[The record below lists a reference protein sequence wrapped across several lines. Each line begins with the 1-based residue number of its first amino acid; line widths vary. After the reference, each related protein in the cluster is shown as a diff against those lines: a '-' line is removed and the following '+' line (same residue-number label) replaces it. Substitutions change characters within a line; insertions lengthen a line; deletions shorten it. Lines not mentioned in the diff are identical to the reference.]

1 MKNEIRFILE
11 SKQRPKLAQE
21 IGNILGT
28 APHYERVPS
37 CAYDIVGYRLDKE
50 GVLHIPEGAEETT
63 KDLIRQLRERGFQD
77 DAEVTEEVPVQ
88 EDKLTIGIP
97 RESLTDTALEN
108 LQKIIANRQTLFQR
122 AFRMDSTEIEITE
135 EKINFTWFPYTTD
148 SDEMAAYTQFIS
160 RLCDMARDA
169 KRVSSKPTETDN
181 DKYAFRCFL
190 LRLGFIGKEYKTARK
205 ILLRNLT
212 GNSAFRCGE

>member
-1 MKNEIRFILE
+1 MKNEIRFTLE

-28 APHYERVPS
+28 VPHYERVPS
-37 CAYDIVGYRLDKE
+37 CAYDIAGYRLDKE

-108 LQKIIANRQTLFQR
+108 LQKIIANKQTLFQR
-122 AFRMDSTEIEITE
+122 AFWMDSTEIEITD
-135 EKINFTWFPYTTD
+135 EKINFTWFPYTVD
-148 SDEMAAYTQFIS
+148 GDEIAAYTQFIS

-212 GNSAFRCGE
+212 GNSASRYGE

>member
-1 MKNEIRFILE
+1 MKNEIRFTLE

-28 APHYERVPS
+28 VPHYERVPS
-37 CAYDIVGYRLDKE
+37 CAYDTAGYRLDKE

-108 LQKIIANRQTLFQR
+108 LQKIIANKQTLFQR
-122 AFRMDSTEIEITE
+122 AFWMDSTEIEITD
-135 EKINFTWFPYTTD
+135 EKINFTWFPYTVD
-148 SDEMAAYTQFIS
+148 GDEIAAYTQFIS

-212 GNSAFRCGE
+212 GNSASRYGE